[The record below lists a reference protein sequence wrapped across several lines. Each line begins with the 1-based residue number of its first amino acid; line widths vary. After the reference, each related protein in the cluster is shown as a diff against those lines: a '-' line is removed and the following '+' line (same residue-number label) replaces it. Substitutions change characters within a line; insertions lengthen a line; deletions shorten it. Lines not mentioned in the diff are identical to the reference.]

1 MSSAEYEKKI
11 NAENTFQKKHEQD
24 DLHLPLSSNQLLRAK
39 PKDKLPPVKGRMAVL
54 AGKTDN
60 RLPLLAPRVQRRRDH
75 LNIGLVTTI
84 MMIVMMM
91 MMITIA

>member
-1 MSSAEYEKKI
+1 MNRTNYIVIVIIKQI
-11 NAENTFQKKHEQD
+11 
-24 DLHLPLSSNQLLRAK
+24 LRAK
-39 PKDKLPPVKGRMAVL
+39 PKDKLPPVKGRVAVL

-91 MMITIA
+91 MMITIAQGTI